1 MQDWTG
7 NANSIIEILL
17 NTSEILVRN
26 MCFKT
31 PQEALDH
38 AHSAALKLHISQ
50 HLRVIVKCDIV
61 QILKQKKFVLASLS
75 DVRELLHKGIDGN
88 FTPKKRLL
96 VSMKKV
102 EFYMCFAN
110 EYGVNLLKP

>member
-1 MQDWTG
+1 
-7 NANSIIEILL
+7 
-17 NTSEILVRN
+17 

-31 PQEALDH
+31 PQEALDR

-50 HLRVIVKCDIV
+50 HLRVLVKCDTV
-61 QILKQKKFVLASLS
+61 KILKQKKFVLASLS
-75 DVRELLHKGIDGN
+75 DVSELLHKGIDGN
-88 FTPKKRLL
+88 VTPKKRLL